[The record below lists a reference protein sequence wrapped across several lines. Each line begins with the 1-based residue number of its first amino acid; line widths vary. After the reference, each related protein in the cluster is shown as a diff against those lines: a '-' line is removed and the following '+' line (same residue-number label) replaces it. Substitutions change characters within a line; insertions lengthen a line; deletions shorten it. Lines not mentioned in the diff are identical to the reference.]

1 MSIYLVGA
9 GPDPVSFPAVF
20 DRFIGD
26 VQQRAKTAGREFAR
40 VAVVVHDRGGNPG
53 SVLPAYVE
61 PLTARAPLEVVPVL
75 LGSGETAEGSLFHGV
90 DGLVVGGGLTPAYHQ
105 LLGTAAPIIAGLVD
119 NGVPYLGFS
128 AGAMIAPGRA
138 LIGGYRVDGI
148 EVCGEECGEG
158 LDQLDIREGLG
169 LTGFA
174 VDVHAAQAGTL
185 SRAVA
190 AVAAGLVDRAV
201 AVDEG
206 TALVLPAARDEGFKV
221 LGAGNC
227 WDIRRPAQESGTI
240 SRPSVTVSV
249 LSPLG
254 GAGFRPAAS

>member
-20 DRFIGD
+20 DRFVGD
-26 VQQRAKTAGREFAR
+26 AQQRADRAGRDFAR
-40 VAVVVHDRGGNPG
+40 VAVVVHDRGGDPG
-53 SVLPAYVE
+53 SVLADYSE
-61 PLTARAPLEVVPVL
+61 PVTARAPLEVVPVL
-75 LGSGETAEGSLFHGV
+75 LEPGGTADGSLFHGV
-90 DGLVVGGGLTPAYHQ
+90 DGLIVGGGLTPSYHQ
-105 LLGTAAPIIAGLVD
+105 GLCTVGPVIAGLVD

-128 AGAMIAPGRA
+128 AGAMIAPARA
-138 LIGGYRVDGI
+138 LIGGYRVNGI
-148 EVCGEECGEG
+148 EVCAEECGEG

-206 TALVLPAARDEGFKV
+206 TALVLQAAGDKDFEV

-227 WDIRRPAQESGTI
+227 WDVRRSPQKSGTI
-240 SRPSVTVSV
+240 SRPSVSVSV
-249 LSPLG
+249 LSLE
-254 GAGFRPAAS
+254 GAGFRPGAS